1 MQMLRDRR
9 KQDVEKVQEVE
20 EPLNSRSMI
29 ERRGRLEQVLRENP
43 GLSALIKKSLNNRKE
58 EETRMLENDPRRRC
72 RPGVFFCK
80 KSRDQSS
87 TEDAASLK
95 KLSKLDDEITKR
107 RRCRPGL
114 FWCDKSDASADTDSQ
129 THKKSLDL
137 LERDLKDDM
146 KQETKQEV
154 IDRLIGMIR
163 KEQQDPQKRRR
174 CRPGIFHCVQR
185 DENKNVEILRVPAS
199 DNSKAGEKLA
209 DDLMESL
216 GNKKV
221 GSLVRIEIIKNRW
234 FFLTGRCTLYKNR
247 EA

>member
-1 MQMLRDRR
+1 MLRERR

-20 EPLNSRSMI
+20 EPITSRSMT
-29 ERRGRLEQVLRENP
+29 ERRNRLEQVLRENP
-43 GLSALIKKSLNNRKE
+43 GLSALIRKSLINRKE

-80 KSRDQSS
+80 KTRDQLSS
-87 TEDAASLK
+87 NDAASLK
-95 KLSKLDDEITKR
+95 KLSKLDDEISKR

-114 FWCDKSDASADTDSQ
+114 FWCDKGDASADTDSQ
-129 THKKSLDL
+129 THKKLFNLREMKS
-137 LERDLKDDM
+137 KDDM
-146 KQETKQEV
+146 KEETKQEV
-154 IDRLIGMIR
+154 LDRLIAMLN

-199 DNSKAGEKLA
+199 DSSKAGEKLA

-216 GNKKV
+216 RNKKV
-221 GSLVRIEIIKNRW
+221 CRLVLRKQK
-234 FFLTGRCTLYKNR
+234 LAR
-247 EA
+247 EGALSVPYVKG